1 MDNKQYDYVEDMIN
15 RYIYQVTKHMNPM
28 NKNDIVNELRT
39 LIYDMLESRTH
50 GNNATKED
58 ILAVLKELGNPTEL
72 AEKYRD
78 TSRYLISPEIFPLY
92 LFILKIVIGA
102 TLLGM
107 CIASALELITS
118 YPHIWYSYIG
128 NWIGEMI
135 GSVGMA
141 FASITILFAVLEWKG
156 VNLKELIPNWEAEE
170 LPPVPVKEAS
180 ISIGEPIAGIIFTII
195 GMVIFI
201 SAPQLLGA
209 YFYEGGGF
217 KAIPIFNMDTFRV
230 VLPLF
235 LITMGLGLLMDI
247 WELIDR
253 RYSIPHAIFVFIIN
267 TISTILVVIIF
278 TRFEIWNSSFAIRV
292 NEAFHLNFN
301 FSALSAWELITENFV
316 IFLVVIYLLETIA
329 IIIKTIKYNNQFDFK
344 NFFKKMEQKSK
355 N

>member
-1 MDNKQYDYVEDMIN
+1 MDSRQYDYVEDMIN
-15 RYIYQVTKHMNPM
+15 RYIYQVTKHMNPK
-28 NKNDIVNELRT
+28 NKHDIENELRT
-39 LIYDMLESRTH
+39 LIYDMLETRTH
-50 GNNATKED
+50 GNNATRED
-58 ILAVLKELGNPTEL
+58 ILAVLRELGNPSEL
-72 AEKYRD
+72 AEKYAD

-92 LFILKIVIGA
+92 LFILKLVIGA
-102 TLLGM
+102 TLLGI
-107 CIASALELITS
+107 CIASVLELITS
-118 YPHIWYSYIG
+118 YSNIWYSYIG
-128 NWIGEMI
+128 TWIGNMV

-141 FASITILFAVLEWKG
+141 FASITILFAFLEWKG
-156 VNLKELIPNWEAEE
+156 VNLKELIPSWEAEE

-180 ISIGEPIAGIIFTII
+180 IPLGEPIAGIIFTII

-209 YFYEGGGF
+209 YHYDGGLTT
-217 KAIPIFNMDTFRV
+217 IPIFNMDTFKV

-253 RYSIPHAIFVFIIN
+253 RYSIPHAIFTFMIN

-278 TRFEIWNSSFAIRV
+278 TRFDIWNMDFANRL
-292 NEAFHLNFN
+292 NEAFHLGFN
-301 FSALSAWELITENFV
+301 SSALSAWEMITENFV

-329 IIIKTIKYNNQFDFK
+329 IVIKTVKYNNQYDFTNFIK
-344 NFFKKMEQKSK
+344 NLEQKYK

>member
-1 MDNKQYDYVEDMIN
+1 MNNQQYDYVEDMIN

-28 NKNDIVNELRT
+28 NKNDIENELQT
-39 LIYDMLESRTH
+39 LIYDMLETRTH
-50 GNNATKED
+50 GNHATKED
-58 ILAVLKELGNPTEL
+58 ILAILKELGNPSEL
-72 AEKYRD
+72 AEKYHD
-78 TSRYLISPEIFPLY
+78 TSRYLISPDIFPLY
-92 LFILKIVIGA
+92 LFVLKIVIGA
-102 TLLGM
+102 TLFGM
-107 CIASALELITS
+107 CIASVLKLITS

-128 NWIGEMI
+128 IWIGDMV

-156 VNLKELIPNWEAEE
+156 VNLKVLIPNWEAEE
-170 LPPVPVKEAS
+170 LPPVPIKEAS
-180 ISIGEPIAGIIFTII
+180 IPIGEPIAGIIFTII

-209 YFYEGGGF
+209 YYYDGGLI
-217 KAIPIFNMDTFRV
+217 AIPVFNMDTFRV

-278 TRFEIWNSSFAIRV
+278 TRFDIWNQSFASRI

-301 FSALSAWELITENFV
+301 FSALSVWELFTENFV
-316 IFLVVIYLLETIA
+316 IFLVVIYLLETIT
-329 IIIKTIKYNNQFDFK
+329 IFVKTIKYNNRFDFM
-344 NFFKKMEQKSK
+344 NFVKTIEQKYK
-355 N
+355 Y